1 MVIFQKSSLETEK
14 SELEIRI
21 QQLEES
27 VRLSQEDLLKQANIF
42 NQKLKEAEDLVQVIK
57 IEYFITKFSVM

>member
-14 SELEIRI
+14 SKLEIRI

-42 NQKLKEAEDLVQVIK
+42 NQKLKEAEDLVQVKK
-57 IEYFITKFSVM
+57 IEFSVM

>member
-57 IEYFITKFSVM
+57 IEYFSTKFSVM

>member
-57 IEYFITKFSVM
+57 IEYFSMKFSVM

>member
-14 SELEIRI
+14 SKLEIRI

-42 NQKLKEAEDLVQVIK
+42 NRKLKEAEDLVQVIK
-57 IEYFITKFSVM
+57 IEYFSTKFSVM

>member
-57 IEYFITKFSVM
+57 IEYF

>member
-14 SELEIRI
+14 SELETRI

-57 IEYFITKFSVM
+57 IEYFSTKFSVM

>member
-27 VRLSQEDLLKQANIF
+27 VRLSQEDLLKQADIF